1 MFHPPLPPPL
11 SLGTYANN
19 AARYYSSAARTASFE
34 EFQTHGTRP
43 GAREMFIAACKSAT
57 NETSVMPSPWR
68 SLLVETVKRIWNV
81 ARCTKPKPRGH
92 EIRGSFA
99 YLFAELAVASSFRDC
114 SRVDQQ
120 PKPHRCSSLTFV
132 PGLFSFFLNALARDP
147 RCSRVSSFMSLTVY
161 FCSVFG

>member
-1 MFHPPLPPPL
+1 MFHFPSPPLSLSL

-34 EFQTHGTRP
+34 EFETHGTGP

-68 SLLVETVKRIWNV
+68 SLLAETVKRIWNV
-81 ARCTKPKPRGH
+81 ARCRKPKPRGH

-99 YLFAELAVASSFRDC
+99 YLFAELAVASSSFRDR

-132 PGLFSFFLNALARDP
+132 PGLFSFFLRDLA
-147 RCSRVSSFMSLTVY
+147 
-161 FCSVFG
+161 